1 MYSKMKKEAAAAA
14 VVSQNGSLNG
24 SQNGLSHSMAALGL
38 DSAESAKAALP
49 DPTAD
54 ENGGEENDVKVDIK
68 RGMDTATFRRVG
80 KQMVD
85 YVADYLENIGDRP
98 VLPNV
103 QPGYLRD
110 LLPGAAPERPED
122 FEKVME
128 DVESKI
134 MPGITHWNHPNFHAY
149 YPSLNS
155 YPSILGDLLSSA
167 IGCVGFSWIAS
178 PAATELEVI
187 VCDWMVK
194 AMDLPSHFLSTSETG
209 GAVIHGTA
217 TESTLT
223 CMLAARERAI
233 KDWLKEHPESGYFDA
248 FSRLVCYSTDQT
260 HSMIVRNAS
269 FIGIEI
275 RRLHLP
281 EGRTSLNRKEFVQAV
296 EEDKAKGRIPFFV
309 CGSFGTTSSCDFDP
323 VEEIGPVCMSERIWL
338 HIDAAYAGAFLF
350 CPEYRPLMRGIEYAD
365 SFNFNPH
372 KMMHV
377 NFDCSALFL
386 RCVEDLFDGLKED
399 LLSGLKL
406 MKIFKEQGIPDYR
419 HWEIPLGR
427 RFRALKIWFVLRSM
441 GLQGLRKSLR
451 HHVQM
456 ADHFAERMG
465 ADPEFE
471 VLTKS
476 LGLVTFRV
484 KDTDAVNALLYNLI
498 CDDGRI
504 HLNAAETGN
513 PPTYYLRFVCTSHAE
528 QKDVDFAF
536 DVIKSLTARLRSRR
550 LSLSEVQAEREKM
563 LNNLAQQRRITSTG

>member
-1 MYSKMKKEAAAAA
+1 AGDLKKPSGAAKFPDPIPALPAFQFQPATHEGLRLCIITYFVPCYTFGKNAEAVGDSCVLCGLAFLFVSPCVGAIVRGKIREKQGINGSFIGDFFVHSLLPAKEAAAAA

-309 CGSFGTTSSCDFDP
+309 
-323 VEEIGPVCMSERIWL
+323 
-338 HIDAAYAGAFLF
+338 
-350 CPEYRPLMRGIEYAD
+350 
-365 SFNFNPH
+365 
-372 KMMHV
+372 
-377 NFDCSALFL
+377 
-386 RCVEDLFDGLKED
+386 
-399 LLSGLKL
+399 SG
-406 MKIFKEQGIPDYR
+406 
-419 HWEIPLGR
+419 
-427 RFRALKIWFVLRSM
+427 
-441 GLQGLRKSLR
+441 
-451 HHVQM
+451 
-456 ADHFAERMG
+456 
-465 ADPEFE
+465 
-471 VLTKS
+471 
-476 LGLVTFRV
+476 
-484 KDTDAVNALLYNLI
+484 
-498 CDDGRI
+498 
-504 HLNAAETGN
+504 
-513 PPTYYLRFVCTSHAE
+513 
-528 QKDVDFAF
+528 
-536 DVIKSLTARLRSRR
+536 
-550 LSLSEVQAEREKM
+550 
-563 LNNLAQQRRITSTG
+563 

>member
-167 IGCVGFSWIAS
+167 IGC

-275 RRLHLP
+275 RRP
-281 EGRTSLNRKEFVQAV
+281 ASAGRPNFAKSKGICPSCGRGQGQGTNSLLR
-296 EEDKAKGRIPFFV
+296 
-309 CGSFGTTSSCDFDP
+309 
-323 VEEIGPVCMSERIWL
+323 MSERIWL

>member
-1 MYSKMKKEAAAAA
+1 
-14 VVSQNGSLNG
+14 
-24 SQNGLSHSMAALGL
+24 
-38 DSAESAKAALP
+38 
-49 DPTAD
+49 
-54 ENGGEENDVKVDIK
+54 
-68 RGMDTATFRRVG
+68 
-80 KQMVD
+80 
-85 YVADYLENIGDRP
+85 
-98 VLPNV
+98 
-103 QPGYLRD
+103 
-110 LLPGAAPERPED
+110 
-122 FEKVME
+122 
-128 DVESKI
+128 
-134 MPGITHWNHPNFHAY
+134 
-149 YPSLNS
+149 
-155 YPSILGDLLSSA
+155 
-167 IGCVGFSWIAS
+167 
-178 PAATELEVI
+178 
-187 VCDWMVK
+187 

-296 EEDKAKGRIPFFV
+296 EEDKAKDEFPS
-309 CGSFGTTSSCDFDP
+309 SFLR
-323 VEEIGPVCMSERIWL
+323 MSERIWL

-386 RCVEDLFDGLKED
+386 RCVEDLFDGLKASQTIGTGKFRWVVDFAPEN
-399 LLSGLKL
+399 LVRPAQHGPAGPS
-406 MKIFKEQGIPDYR
+406 QVTATSCPDGR
-419 HWEIPLGR
+419 PLR
-427 RFRALKIWFVLRSM
+427 RENGCR
-441 GLQGLRKSLR
+441 
-451 HHVQM
+451 
-456 ADHFAERMG
+456 
-465 ADPEFE
+465 PEFE